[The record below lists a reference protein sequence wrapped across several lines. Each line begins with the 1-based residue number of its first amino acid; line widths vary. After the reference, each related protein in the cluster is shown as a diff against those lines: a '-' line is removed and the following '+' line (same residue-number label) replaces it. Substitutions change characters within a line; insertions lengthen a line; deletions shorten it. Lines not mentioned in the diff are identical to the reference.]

1 MTIEI
6 DIDEAYLPL
15 VSPHRLSKAVQA
27 VLDAESAVGDVTVL
41 ITDDDA
47 VAELNQRFLGVDGAT
62 DVLSFPAQDGRSG
75 FVLPPDLATTPYLGD
90 IIIAFPYTRRQALR
104 LHRPLMD
111 ELMLLVVHGA
121 LHLLGY
127 DHATPDE
134 KAEMWARQ
142 DTILGALHVRG

>member
-15 VSPHRLSKAVQA
+15 VSPHHLSEAVQA

-41 ITDDDA
+41 VTDDEA
-47 VAELNQRFLGVDGAT
+47 VAELNQRFLGVKGPT
-62 DVLSFPAQDGRSG
+62 DVLSFPAEDEESD
-75 FVLPPDLATTPYLGD
+75 FVLPPELAMTPYLGD
-90 IIIAFPYTRRQALR
+90 IIIALPYTQRQARR
-104 LHRPLMD
+104 LNRPLMD

-142 DTILGALHVRG
+142 DAILEDLQGRE

>member
-6 DIDEAYLPL
+6 DIDEAYLPF

-27 VLDAESAVGDVTVL
+27 VLDAESAVGDVTVF

-47 VAELNQRFLGVDGAT
+47 VAELNQRFLGIDGAT
-62 DVLSFPAQDGRSG
+62 DVLSFPAQGEESN
-75 FVLPPDLATTPYLGD
+75 FVLPPDLATIPYLGD
-90 IIIAFPYTRRQALR
+90 IVIAFPYTQRQARR
-104 LHRPLMD
+104 LNRPLMP

-127 DHATPDE
+127 DHTTPDE